1 MINIDKM
8 SFSLDCI
15 RRDMQNQASIK
26 VMSRAITL
34 LYRDLTAEE
43 LEFFAKYRNVME
55 DVRSYVKTKAEQEE
69 RLKNAGIPV

>member
-1 MINIDKM
+1 MINIDKI

-55 DVRSYVKTKAEQEE
+55 EVTTYVKAKAEQEE

>member
-15 RRDMQNQASIK
+15 RRDMRNQASTK

-43 LEFFAKYRNVME
+43 LELFAKYRNVME
-55 DVRSYVKTKAEQEE
+55 DVRSYVKAKAEQEE
-69 RLKNAGIPV
+69 RLKNADIPV

>member
-15 RRDMQNQASIK
+15 RCDMKNQASTK
-26 VMSRAITL
+26 LMSRAITL

-43 LEFFAKYRNVME
+43 LELFAKYRNVME
-55 DVRSYVKTKAEQEE
+55 DVRSYVKAKAEQEE